1 MRARHTFLALVTTV
15 ALWVTPSALSAQTS
29 PRVLIGANLAMGS
42 SGSTF
47 ADTFRYNHP
56 YTANIPGE
64 EASVDTT
71 FEIPSGAMFEGG
83 VLVRIFRNVAAGVA
97 YYQASSTNDLQV
109 TARIPHPLL
118 ITRHRTVEGATPARH
133 EQSGLHVNAAY
144 ILPATERVYV
154 AVSAGPTYFTARQR
168 VVKSVAVSETYPY
181 DTASFASADLE
192 SLSGSGW
199 GFNAG
204 VDVGWMFTRNVGVG
218 GMLRYSRATLS
229 LEPSGRDAL
238 DIDAGGL
245 HAGIG
250 ARVGF

>member
-1 MRARHTFLALVTTV
+1 MRARHTFLTLVIAIAV
-15 ALWVTPSALSAQTS
+15 WVTPSAVSAQTS
-29 PRVLIGANLAMGS
+29 PRVLIGANVAMGS

-47 ADTFRYNHP
+47 TDTFQYNHP
-56 YTANIPGE
+56 YTVNIPGE
-64 EASVDTT
+64 DASVNTT
-71 FEIPSGAMFEGG
+71 FEIPGGAMFDGG
-83 VLVRIFRNVAAGVA
+83 VLVRIFRHVAAGVA
-97 YYQASSTNDLQV
+97 YYQASSTNDLHV

-118 ITRHRTVEGATPARH
+118 ITRHRTVEGTTPARH

-144 ILPATERVYV
+144 ILPAAARVYV
-154 AVSAGPTYFTARQR
+154 AVSAGPTYFTAKQR

-181 DTASFASADLE
+181 DAASFASAELE

-229 LEPSGRDAL
+229 LEPSGRGAL

-245 HAGIG
+245 HAGVG
-250 ARVGF
+250 ARIGF